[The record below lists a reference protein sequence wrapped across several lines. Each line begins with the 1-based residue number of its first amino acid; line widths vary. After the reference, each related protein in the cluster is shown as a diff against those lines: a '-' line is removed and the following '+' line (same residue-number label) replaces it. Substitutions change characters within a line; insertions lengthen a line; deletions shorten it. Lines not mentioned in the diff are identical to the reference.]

1 LPKGLYG
8 PVMPE
13 PPSDTVAASGD
24 LILDA
29 VLDAAAS
36 LIVVVDT
43 HGGLVYW
50 NHACERLSGYTA
62 DELGGSEPVLE
73 LIPEEHRP
81 AAFGIVEALA
91 RGESPVVT
99 EVPWRTR
106 SGELRLI
113 EWSSTGLR
121 VPHGEITHV
130 VGTGIDVTE
139 RRRLEE
145 ELRHLADHDAL
156 TGLINRRR
164 FEEEL
169 ERHLMHGRRYG
180 MSGALLVLDL
190 DGFKAVNDEHG
201 HRAGDDVLCAVAK
214 ALQRRLRESDIVAR
228 IGGDEFAVLLPQA
241 TAVEAEKVCE
251 ALEEAIP
258 NEVPAPGDHRI
269 EVSVGFA
276 PFVEGVASIDEIL
289 TAADASMYDVKAGRP
304 RAQH

>member
-1 LPKGLYG
+1 
-8 PVMPE
+8 MPE
-13 PPSDTVAASGD
+13 PPSDTVPASGD
-24 LILDA
+24 LILEA

-43 HGGLVYW
+43 RGGLVYW
-50 NHACERLSGYTA
+50 NDACERLSGYTA
-62 DELGGSEPVLE
+62 EEMGGSEPVLE
-73 LIPEEHRP
+73 LIPEEHR
-81 AAFGIVEALA
+81 AAALGIVEALA
-91 RGESPVVT
+91 RGDSPVVT

-121 VPHGEITHV
+121 GPDGEITHV

-169 ERHLMHGRRYG
+169 ERHLTHGRRYG
-180 MSGALLVLDL
+180 MAGALLVLDL

-201 HRAGDDVLCAVAK
+201 HRAGDDVLCSVAK
-214 ALQRRLRESDIVAR
+214 ALKGRLRESDTVAR

-241 TAVEAEKVCE
+241 TPAEAEKVCQ
-251 ALEEAIP
+251 ALEQAIP
-258 NEVPAPGDHRI
+258 QDVPAPGDHRI

-276 PFVEGVASIDEIL
+276 PFAEGVTSIDEIL

-304 RAQH
+304 RTRP

>member
-1 LPKGLYG
+1 
-8 PVMPE
+8 MPD
-13 PPSDTVAASGD
+13 PPSDTVPASGE

-43 HGGLVYW
+43 QGGLVYW

-62 DELGGSEPVLE
+62 DELGGSEAVLAE
-73 LIPEEHRP
+73 LIPEEYRP
-81 AAFGIVEALA
+81 AALGIVDALS
-91 RGESPVVT
+91 RGESPVVS

-113 EWSSTGLR
+113 QWSSTGLTG
-121 VPHGEITHV
+121 PDGEITHV
-130 VGTGIDVTE
+130 VGTGIDVTA

-164 FEEEL
+164 FEEGL
-169 ERHLMHGRRYG
+169 ERHLTHGRRYG
-180 MSGALLVLDL
+180 MAGALLVLDL

-201 HRAGDDVLCAVAK
+201 HRAGDDVLCAVAQ
-214 ALQRRLRESDIVAR
+214 ALHGRLRDSDIVAR
-228 IGGDEFAVLLPQA
+228 IGGDEFAVLLPQVA
-241 TAVEAEKVCE
+241 PAEAEKVCQ
-251 ALEEAIP
+251 ALERAIP
-258 NEVPAPGDHRI
+258 ADVPAPGEHRI
-269 EVSVGFA
+269 EVSVGSAAFT
-276 PFVEGVASIDEIL
+276 EGVSSIDEIL

-304 RAQH
+304 RTRP

>member
-1 LPKGLYG
+1 
-8 PVMPE
+8 MPD

-43 HGGLVYW
+43 QGGLVYW

-62 DELGGSEPVLE
+62 EELGGSEPVLE

-81 AAFGIVEALA
+81 AALGVLDALS
-91 RGESPVVT
+91 RGESPVLS

-113 EWSSTGLR
+113 EWSSTGLTG
-121 VPHGEITHV
+121 PDGEITHI

-139 RRRLEE
+139 RRRLEG

-169 ERHLMHGRRYG
+169 ERHLTHARRYG
-180 MSGALLVLDL
+180 MAGALLVLDL

-201 HRAGDDVLCAVAK
+201 HKAGDDVLRAVAA
-214 ALQRRLRESDIVAR
+214 ALQGRLRESDTVAR

-241 TAVEAEKVCE
+241 GPEDAEKVCQ
-251 ALEEAIP
+251 ALERSIP
-258 NEVPAPGDHRI
+258 GDVPAPGDHRI
-269 EVSVGFA
+269 ELSVGFA
-276 PFVEGVASIDEIL
+276 AFAEGVTSIDEIL

-304 RAQH
+304 RTRP